1 MGEYRTREGKTIFRA
16 EKVQGRDLV
25 SLGGEGE
32 AMIAK
37 ILTEHLHSLL
47 ATKTPKLYKV
57 QCLDLRE
64 SLFSGE

>member
-25 SLGGEGE
+25 SLGGERE

-47 ATKTPKLYKV
+47 ATKTQKL
-57 QCLDLRE
+57 
-64 SLFSGE
+64 